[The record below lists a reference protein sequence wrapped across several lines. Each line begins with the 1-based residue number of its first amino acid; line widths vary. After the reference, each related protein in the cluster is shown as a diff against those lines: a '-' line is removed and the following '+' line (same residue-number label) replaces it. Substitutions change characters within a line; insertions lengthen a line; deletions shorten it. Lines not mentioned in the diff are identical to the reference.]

1 MTTLLRKISRRQS
14 VPMWNARP
22 WLRCLLLGAASLSML
37 SCKDTTPGSQNASPA
52 DYSALPKKEK
62 PASFLRFLEVEGS
75 LPQCSFRDGSEQQLF
90 SLIETTGGGCAL
102 LDYDRDG
109 QLDIVHAG
117 GGFPDLKLEKLSGYP
132 GNLHRQRNA
141 WKFDHCGSEAHIDFS
156 RSFNSAVIAADYDND
171 GFTDLLVT
179 GFDALQCF
187 RNQGDG
193 TFEQV
198 RVFEDSTW
206 SSSAAFFD
214 ADQDGDLDLYVVHY
228 ADWSWRN
235 NPFCPSQ
242 TDPNRRDYCGPT
254 DFRGLPDRVYEN
266 LGDGT
271 FAQRTPEGLGDESL
285 RGLGVIA
292 ADLDGDR
299 DTDLYVTNDV
309 EPNLL
314 YRNDGPFRWTELGR
328 RASVATNDQ
337 GRAEGSMGVA
347 IGDYNNDQKF
357 DLWVTNYADEYCALY
372 KGMGRMSF
380 SYATNAARI
389 PVTDERSVG
398 WGTQLAD
405 FDLDGDEDIVIING
419 HLERYSPY
427 HDQRPQLLENIDGKY
442 FVLGA
447 LDSKFFQT
455 PQPGRGLATG
465 DIDRDGRIDLVVTRI
480 NANCGLIRNESQGQG
495 AYLSV
500 RLVGTQSNRDAI
512 GTVLTLKV
520 GERSWIRQIAGG
532 GSYASTND
540 LSVHFGIPA
549 EATAAQKQGTSLPGT
564 ASLRVDWPS
573 GQTTEVAV
581 PKLDTEML
589 IIEGE

>member
-1 MTTLLRKISRRQS
+1 
-14 VPMWNARP
+14 
-22 WLRCLLLGAASLSML
+22 ML
-37 SCKDTTPGSQNASPA
+37 SCKDTTPVSQNASPA
-52 DYSALPKKEK
+52 AYSAFPENDK
-62 PASFLRFLEVEGS
+62 PASFLNFLEVEGS

-132 GNLHRQRNA
+132 GNLHRQRYA
-141 WKFDHCGSEAHIDFS
+141 WKFDNCGSEAHVDFS
-156 RSFNSAVIAADYDND
+156 RSFNAAVIAADYDND

-193 TFEQV
+193 TYEQV
-198 RVFEDSTW
+198 RAIEDSLW

-228 ADWSWRN
+228 ADWSWTN

-271 FAQRTPEGLGDESL
+271 FAQRTPEGLGDEAL

-357 DLWVTNYADEYCALY
+357 DLWVTNYADEYNALY
-372 KGMGRMSF
+372 RGMGRMSF

-465 DIDRDGRIDLVVTRI
+465 DMDRDGRIDLVVTRI
-480 NANCGLIRNESQGQG
+480 DANCGLIKNESRGKG

-540 LSVHFGIPA
+540 LSVHFGIPT
-549 EATAAQKQGTSLPGT
+549 EASDVSKQATSRPGT
-564 ASLRVDWPS
+564 ASLRVDWTS
-573 GQTTEVAV
+573 GQTTEVDI

>member
-1 MTTLLRKISRRQS
+1 
-14 VPMWNARP
+14 
-22 WLRCLLLGAASLSML
+22 ML
-37 SCKDTTPGSQNASPA
+37 SCKDTTPVSQNASPA
-52 DYSALPKKEK
+52 AYSALPENDK
-62 PASFLRFLEVEGS
+62 PASFLNFLEVEGS
-75 LPQCSFRDGSEQQLF
+75 LPQGSFRDGSEQQLF

-141 WKFDHCGSEAHIDFS
+141 WKFDNCGSEAHVDFS
-156 RSFNSAVIAADYDND
+156 RTYNAAVIAADYDND

-193 TFEQV
+193 TYEQV
-198 RVFEDSTW
+198 RAIEDSLW

-228 ADWSWRN
+228 ADWSWTN

-271 FAQRTPEGLGDESL
+271 FAQRTPEGLGDEAL

-389 PVTDERSVG
+389 AVTDERSVG

-419 HLERYSPY
+419 HLERYAPY

-442 FVLGA
+442 FVLSA

-465 DIDRDGRIDLVVTRI
+465 DMDRDGRIDLVVTRI
-480 NANCGLIRNESQGQG
+480 NANFGLIRNESQGQG

-540 LSVHFGIPA
+540 LVVHFGIPA
-549 EATAAQKQGTSLPGT
+549 EQAHASKQSISQPGT

-581 PKLDTEML
+581 PKLDTEIL

>member
-1 MTTLLRKISRRQS
+1 MNQRPHQLTLQHGMVSQLVQRWCSY
-14 VPMWNARP
+14 A
-22 WLRCLLLGAASLSML
+22 LLGAMLLSMIGC
-37 SCKDTTPGSQNASPA
+37 SDSNPTTQANLPEDSQSSLENGKSAST
-52 DYSALPKKEK
+52 
-62 PASFLRFLEVEGS
+62 FRFHEIEDGLTDAA
-75 LPQCSFRDGSEQQLF
+75 FRDGSEQEQF

-117 GGFPDLKLEKLSGYP
+117 GGIPDLQQQKLDGFR
-132 GNLHRQRNA
+132 GNLHRQFGR
-141 WKFDHCGSEAHIDFS
+141 WQFVTCGARARIDFS
-156 RSFNSAVIAADYDND
+156 QTYNAAIIAADYNND

-198 RVFEDSTW
+198 RIIDDRMW

-228 ADWSWRN
+228 ADWSWTN
-235 NPFCPSQ
+235 NPYCPSQ
-242 TDPNRRDYCGPT
+242 TDRNQRDYCGPT

-266 LGDGT
+266 LGDGS
-271 FAQRTPEGLGDESL
+271 FAERTPEGLGDEAL

-314 YRNDGPFRWTELGR
+314 FRNDGPFRWTELGR

-337 GRAEGSMGVA
+337 GRAEGSMGIA

-357 DLWVTNYADEYCALY
+357 DVWVTNYADEYNALY
-372 KGMGRMSF
+372 RGMGRMSF
-380 SYATNAARI
+380 SYASNAARI

-398 WGTQLAD
+398 WGTRLAD
-405 FDLDGDEDIVIING
+405 FDLDGDEDIVVING
-419 HLERYSPY
+419 HLERYSSY

-442 FVLGA
+442 FVLSA

-455 PQPGRGLATG
+455 PQPGRGLASG
-465 DIDRDGRIDLVVTRI
+465 DLDRDGLIDLVVTRI
-480 NANCGLIRNESQGQG
+480 NANCSLVRNESRGRG

-512 GTVLTLKV
+512 GTALTLKV
-520 GERSWIRQIAGG
+520 GKRTWIRQIAGG

-540 LSVHFGIPA
+540 LAVHFGIPA
-549 EATAAQKQGTSLPGT
+549 EEADAWKYAAPQPSI

-573 GQTTEVAV
+573 GKTTEVSV
-581 PKLDTEML
+581 PKFDTEIL
-589 IIEGE
+589 IVEGE

>member
-1 MTTLLRKISRRQS
+1 
-14 VPMWNARP
+14 VPEIHKS
-22 WLRCLLLGAASLSML
+22 AS
-37 SCKDTTPGSQNASPA
+37 T
-52 DYSALPKKEK
+52 
-62 PASFLRFLEVEGS
+62 LRFREIEDGLADS
-75 LPQCSFRDGSEQQLF
+75 AFRDGSERELF
-90 SLIETTGGGCAL
+90 SLLETTGGGCAL

-117 GGFPDLKLEKLSGYP
+117 GGVPDLQERNFTGYS
-132 GNLHRQRNA
+132 GNLHRQISPWR
-141 WKFDHCGSEAHIDFS
+141 FDARGIRACIDFS
-156 RSFNSAVIAADYDND
+156 QTYNSAVIAADYDND

-193 TFEQV
+193 TYEQV
-198 RVFEDSTW
+198 RLIEDSLW
-206 SSSAAFFD
+206 SSSATFFD

-228 ADWSWRN
+228 ADWSWTN

-254 DFRGLPDRVYEN
+254 DFRGIPDHVYEN

-337 GRAEGSMGVA
+337 GRAEGSMGIA

-357 DLWVTNYADEYCALY
+357 DLWVTNYADEYNALY
-372 KGMGRMSF
+372 RGMGRMSF
-380 SYATNAARI
+380 SYASNSARI

-398 WGTQLAD
+398 WGTQFVD
-405 FDLDGDEDIVIING
+405 FDLDGDQDIVVING

-442 FVLGA
+442 FVLSA

-455 PQPGRGLATG
+455 PQPGRGLASG
-465 DIDRDGRIDLVVTRI
+465 DLDRDGLIDLVVTRI
-480 NANCGLIRNESQGQG
+480 NANCGLVRNESRGKG

-520 GERSWIRQIAGG
+520 GERTWIRQIAGG

-549 EATAAQKQGTSLPGT
+549 EEAAVWKQGASQPGT

-573 GQTTEVAV
+573 GQTTEIDV